1 MKKMINSVSTLLI
14 MLLTLTVIPFIF
26 PSISYAVPAYDGLF
40 KLTQPSG
47 RSFEAR
53 QRGDEWYSWVETKD
67 GYGIY
72 HNKKTGNW
80 EYYVPSA
87 DAMANG
93 YSGRIQDS
101 PLRVIV
107 GDADPASRGIPKGLR
122 PAVDFDISHR
132 ESLQAKMEGE
142 LQATAVSGTIP
153 LVVIGVDYATTTATY
168 TPEQI
173 QPLVFGNSNSVAD
186 YYNKTSYSAVTITP
200 AVVAYG
206 TETSRYGYGFIGWLR
221 LSGSHPNPGPR
232 RIASEHYSITKS
244 AIQASEDYINYA
256 SYDAN
261 NDTIIDPQEL
271 SIIIMVAGYE
281 ASYEPTS
288 SPSVYAQTLRASA
301 VDYRVDGM
309 EIKESIIVGE
319 KHYDHLATIGPMCHE
334 LGHLTFK
341 LPDLYDTD
349 TSNGDS
355 YGVGDFDVMGNGA
368 WGAATSQSTGIYGGS
383 SPTQLSAWSKEYL
396 SWGTVNTISS
406 NQEITLPKTDGN
418 SNSIFRINTSDA
430 NQYFLLENRDFTG
443 YDEGFK
449 RNAGGVDGHGGLAIY
464 HIDKQKT
471 GIWQEGNGTNTVNA
485 DVGDKGVD
493 VEEANEGSLGSM
505 LDNKGTGTAAH
516 TNMFFFKGNND
527 TFADTTTPNS
537 KLKNGNST
545 DISVKDISVYGGTM
559 TATVTLY
566 KIEAQRIAAGSNH
579 SIAIKS
585 DGTVWAWGDNTSGQL
600 GDGTSGSLSDKNIA
614 VQVSGLSG
622 IEAIDGG
629 ADDTLAL
636 RWDGTVWACGWNST
650 SQLGDGTTLDRTT
663 PVQALISD
671 VASISGG
678 YGHTV
683 AAKSNGAVWIW
694 GADYEIVPAPAEVCI
709 ERDENNECK
718 EYLSGVIAVSTF
730 VDNNIALR
738 SGGTVW
744 EWTGTGDGRQKI
756 ISDVKNISAGDQHG
770 MAIKSDSTVWT
781 WGANTYGQLGDGTTV
796 NKQTPVQVLGLS
808 NVEAIAG
815 GRYHSVALKSDG
827 TVWAWGYNRY
837 GQLGDGTAIDRNTP
851 VQVNGLTEIVAIA
864 AGGQHTLALK
874 SDNTVWAWGSNG
886 EGQLG
891 DATNRTRYTPVQVVI
906 NLDGTPTPTET
917 PTPTPTVPT
926 TPTVSPP
933 PTTPP
938 PSTARG
944 SIVGQVTNA
953 EDGSPIAG
961 ATVSANGFDAITN
974 ADGEYAIYDVTPGE
988 YVLTATAAGFEAAFQ
1003 AVTVKEGETS
1013 TANFALQP
1021 IKPDTG
1027 HITGRVTNAVD
1038 GTGINGAEISSGETV
1053 LTTTTTVNSVT
1064 GVYALPDLSVGDY
1077 TLTASATGF
1086 ESLSQIVTVIENETT
1101 IANFRLQPETCE
1113 VATTI
1118 EVSPT
1123 ELTLKKRQSN
1133 EVTVTVTGEDGCPV
1147 EGDTVKARVDK
1158 NGKKLIKVSPK
1169 KQKTDANGQAVFTIK
1184 AKNKTGIATV
1194 TFKDAALSTTVTVSV
1209 VKQSTLSGNAR

>member
-1 MKKMINSVSTLLI
+1 MKKKINSMSTLLI

-26 PSISYAVPAYDGLF
+26 PSILYAVPAYDGLF

-47 RSFEAR
+47 ISFEAR
-53 QRGDEWYSWVETKD
+53 QRGDEWYNWVETKD

-72 HNKKTGNW
+72 KNTKTGNW
-80 EYYVPSA
+80 EYYLPSTDAETKGLGTVPN
-87 DAMANG
+87 DTH
-93 YSGRIQDS
+93 RT
-101 PLRVIV
+101 IV
-107 GDADPASRGIPKGLR
+107 GEVDPASRGIQKGLR
-122 PAVDFDISHR
+122 PPIDVDISHR

-142 LQATAVSGTIP
+142 LQTTAVSGTIP
-153 LVVIGVDYATTTATY
+153 ILVIGVDYATTTATY
-168 TPEQI
+168 TPAEI
-173 QPLVFGNSNSVAD
+173 QHRFFGSSNSVAD
-186 YYNKTSYSAVTITP
+186 YYNNVSYSTVTITP
-200 AVVAYG
+200 ASESHG
-206 TETSRYGYGFIGWLR
+206 TANDGLIGWLR
-221 LSGSHPNPGPR
+221 LSGSHPYPEQYTDTN
-232 RIASEHYSITKS
+232 TKS
-244 AIQASEDYINYA
+244 IARQQLAKDAIIAADPYISYA
-256 SYDAN
+256 SYDTDGNGTVTA
-261 NDTIIDPQEL
+261 TEL
-271 SIIIMVAGYE
+271 SICIMVAGYE
-281 ASYEPTS
+281 DSYPS
-288 SPSVYAQTLRASA
+288 APSPSVYGHRAGMSR
-301 VDYRVDGM
+301 VGYPSVDGVTIREYAQFG
-309 EIKESIIVGE
+309 EI
-319 KHYDHLATIGPMCHE
+319 HNDHLATIGIMCHE
-334 LGHLTFK
+334 LGHLTFS
-341 LPDLYDTD
+341 LPDLYDT
-349 TSNGDS
+349 TPISNEDS
-355 YGVGDFDVMGNGA
+355 YGVGDFDLMGSGE
-368 WGAATSQSTGIYGGS
+368 WGAETSDLSTGIYPGS
-383 SPTQLSAWSKEYL
+383 SPTQLSAWSKERL
-396 SWGTVNTISS
+396 SWGTVNTIST
-406 NQEITLPKTDGN
+406 NQEISLPKSDGN
-418 SNSIFRINTSDA
+418 PSSIFRINTSDS
-430 NQYFLLENRDFTG
+430 NQYFLLENRQFSG
-443 YDEGFK
+443 YDKGFI
-449 RNAGGVDGHGGLAIY
+449 RNTGVNSHGGLAIY
-464 HIDKQKT
+464 HIDKLKT
-471 GIWQEGNGTNTVNA
+471 DLWPGTNTVNA
-485 DVGDKGVD
+485 DKNSKGVD

-505 LDNKGTGTAAH
+505 LDNTGTGTAAH
-516 TNMFFFKGNND
+516 TNMFFFSGNNS
-527 TFADTTTPNS
+527 TFTDSTTPNS
-537 KLKNGNST
+537 KLKNGDTT
-545 DISVKDISVYGGTM
+545 DISVKDISVYSGTM

-566 KIEAQRIAAGSNH
+566 KIEAQRIGAGSNH

-585 DGTVWAWGDNTSGQL
+585 DGTIWAWGDNTAGQL
-600 GDGTSGSLSDKNIA
+600 GDGTSGSQSDKNKP
-614 VQVSGLSG
+614 VQVGELSG

-650 SQLGDGTTLDRTT
+650 GQLGDGTTVDRTT
-663 PVQALISD
+663 PVQALISSI
-671 VASISGG
+671 ASISGG

-694 GADYEIVPAPAEVCI
+694 GSAYEIVPAPAEVCI
-709 ERDENNECK
+709 ERDEDNECK
-718 EYLSGVIAVSTF
+718 EYLIGVIEVSTYG
-730 VDNNIALR
+730 NNIALR
-738 SGGTVW
+738 SDGTVW
-744 EWTGTGDGRQKI
+744 EWNTGDGRYI
-756 ISDVKNISAGDQHG
+756 ISDVTKISSGGDHD
-770 MAIKSDSTVWT
+770 MVIKSDGTVWT
-781 WGANTYGQLGDGTTV
+781 WGDNTYGQLGDGTTIG
-796 NKQTPVQVLGLS
+796 KSTPVQVIGLT
-808 NVEAIAG
+808 NVNAIAG
-815 GRYHSVALKSDG
+815 GHYHSVALKSDG
-827 TVWAWGYNRY
+827 TVWTWGYNRY
-837 GQLGDGTAIDRNTP
+837 GRLGDGTAITRTTP
-851 VQVNGLTEIVAIA
+851 VQVNGLTDIVAIA

-891 DATNRTRYTPVQVVI
+891 DATNITRYTPVQVVI
-906 NLDGTPTPTET
+906 DLDGTPTPTET

-944 SIVGQVTNA
+944 SIVGQVTN
-953 EDGSPIAG
+953 EDDGSPIAG

-988 YVLTATAAGFEAAFQ
+988 YVLTATTTGFEAAFQ

-1038 GTGINGAEISSGETV
+1038 GTGINGTEISSGETV

-1101 IANFRLQPETCE
+1101 ISNFRLQPETCE

-1123 ELTLKKRQSN
+1123 ELTLKKRLSN

-1147 EGDTVKARVDK
+1147 ERDTVKARVDK